1 MSSKLLEI
9 DNGEATVYN
18 TNYSGYLIEKERR
31 YNLLMENWA
40 EQQAYF
46 KRLEDRAKRMAQAGM
61 ATNSKVMTRKAG
73 SCLPVLKEKR
83 KRCP

>member
-1 MSSKLLEI
+1 MVVSHDRKFLDHVSSKLLEI

-46 KRLEDRAKRMAQAGM
+46 KRLEDRAAVWHRLGWQR
-61 ATNSKVMTRKAG
+61 TVR
-73 SCLPVLKEKR
+73 L
-83 KRCP
+83 